1 MYVNIYYN
9 ELTAASL
16 NLKFIK
22 LLIGVLKLG
31 EANNKENN
39 VFISQYVKDISF
51 ENYAAQTLKFTN
63 TDLTYNIDLN
73 IKRKTVSPTIL
84 EVTLLFLMEALS
96 RNKKQYV
103 LEVAF
108 AATFPF
114 DPEKSLEEKKKFAF
128 IECSS
133 VMFPYLRQIVFNI
146 SRDSG
151 FPPTNLGHIDFLK
164 IFNNKKFP

>member
-84 EVTLLFLMEALS
+84 EVTLLFLMEAYQ
-96 RNKKQYV
+96 RQK
-103 LEVAF
+103 A
-108 AATFPF
+108 
-114 DPEKSLEEKKKFAF
+114 
-128 IECSS
+128 IRIGSS
-133 VMFPYLRQIVFNI
+133 C
-146 SRDSG
+146 
-151 FPPTNLGHIDFLK
+151 
-164 IFNNKKFP
+164 NNVPV